1 MPEHIGENELI
12 TAHVFQD
19 VSETWLYRSC
29 GLSRWQM
36 GILLFSPT
44 LKCPEFK
51 TEAYILKNCSALEW
65 KSSYNFRRD
74 WQTFW
79 IWIKEEEQ
87 AARADQECLR
97 ARSRKDGHPSL
108 KRERERERT
117 ALPSSFV
124 PFGSSV
130 AQMTPAHIGEGVS
143 LFSVRWMLISSS
155 DTLTDTPRNDVPAL
169 RVSLSL
175 VKLTMTCGPWHVVSP
190 DSP

>member
-108 KRERERERT
+108 KRERERERE
-117 ALPSSFV
+117 P
-124 PFGSSV
+124 PFLRL
-130 AQMTPAHIGEGVS
+130 
-143 LFSVRWMLISSS
+143 LFHSGPQWLRWHPPI
-155 DTLTDTPRNDVPAL
+155 
-169 RVSLSL
+169 L
-175 VKLTMTCGPWHVVSP
+175 VKACLCSQ
-190 DSP
+190 SAEC